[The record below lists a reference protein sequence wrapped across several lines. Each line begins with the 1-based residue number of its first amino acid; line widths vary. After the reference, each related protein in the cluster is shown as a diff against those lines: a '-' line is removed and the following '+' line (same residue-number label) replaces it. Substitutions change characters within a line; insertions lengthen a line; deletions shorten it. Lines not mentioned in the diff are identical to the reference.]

1 MQRGQAMTNEL
12 KPCPFCE
19 GTGRLESEDQCGGF
33 GCYTTIV
40 CVKCQNCGATG
51 ARSDE
56 YFHGRNE
63 SHLKQLAIDNWNRRT
78 TNEKAD

>member
-56 YFHGRNE
+56 YFHGRYVRYWMPLPEPPKEGDKND
-63 SHLKQLAIDNWNRRT
+63 A
-78 TNEKAD
+78 